1 MPRPRPRA
9 FAGLVAVVAL
19 GILAGD
25 RGRIDHETARP
36 AASVVRAADPLLA
49 AASTR
54 YRDYVIAEVA
64 ALQTTTRSFTD
75 AVRANDV
82 AQAKARYIPART
94 HYAHIASAV
103 ESLGEFG
110 DDIDPGAGDVADP
123 ARWIG
128 FHRIEKALWA
138 DGSLA
143 GMAPYANELDLDVF
157 ALKARTA
164 RSAFTPAEVATQAC
178 DLLTEI
184 STTTVAGEKERYSHT
199 DLWDV
204 AAGMAGANEAF
215 AALRPALAVRDPV
228 LVTQIEARFADVA
241 AWLDRYRQGAGYVD
255 WTAVP
260 QPQLR
265 ALSVAVDALAEPMS
279 QMAATLRAPG
289 T

>member
-1 MPRPRPRA
+1 MARPRPRA

-25 RGRIDHETARP
+25 CSRIDHDRARP
-36 AASVVRAADPLLA
+36 AASVVRVTDPLLA

-54 YRDYVIAEVA
+54 YRNYVVAEVA

-75 AVRANDV
+75 AVRAGDV
-82 AQAKARYIPART
+82 AQAKARYAPART
-94 HYAHIASAV
+94 HYEHIASAI
-103 ESLGEFG
+103 ESLGDFG
-110 DDIDPGAGDVADP
+110 DNIDMGAGDVAEP

-138 DGSLA
+138 DGTLV
-143 GMAPYANELDLDVF
+143 GMTPYANELDLDIF
-157 ALKARTA
+157 ALKARAA
-164 RSAFTPAEVATQAC
+164 RSAFAPAEVAGRAC

-184 STTTVAGEKERYSHT
+184 STTTVAGEDERYSHT

-204 AAGMAGANEAF
+204 AAGIAGAEEAF
-215 AALRPALAVRDPV
+215 AALRPALVVRDAA
-228 LVTQIEARFADVA
+228 LVTQIEARFADVT

-279 QMAATLRAPG
+279 QMAATLSTP
-289 T
+289 

>member
-1 MPRPRPRA
+1 MARPRPRA
-9 FAGLVAVVAL
+9 FAGLAAVVLL

-25 RGRIDHETARP
+25 CSRIDHETARP
-36 AASVVRAADPLLA
+36 AASVVRGAEDALLVS
-49 AASTR
+49 ASTR
-54 YRDYVIAEVA
+54 YRDYVVAEVA

-75 AVRANDV
+75 AVRAGDV
-82 AQAKARYIPART
+82 AQAKARYTPAKT
-94 HYAHIASAV
+94 HYEHIASAV

-110 DDIDPGAGDVADP
+110 DNIDMGAGDAADP

-157 ALKARTA
+157 ALKARAA
-164 RSAFTPAEVATQAC
+164 RATFAPTDVASRAC
-178 DLLTEI
+178 DLLTGI
-184 STTTVAGEKERYSHT
+184 STTTVVGEEERYSHT

-204 AAGMAGANEAF
+204 AAGIAGANEAF
-215 AALRPALAVRDPV
+215 AALRPALLVRDPA
-228 LVTQIEARFADVA
+228 LVRQIEARFADVTD
-241 AWLDRYRQGAGYVD
+241 WLDRYRQGAGYVD
-255 WTAVP
+255 WTAVS

-279 QMAATLRAPG
+279 QMAATLSAG
-289 T
+289 